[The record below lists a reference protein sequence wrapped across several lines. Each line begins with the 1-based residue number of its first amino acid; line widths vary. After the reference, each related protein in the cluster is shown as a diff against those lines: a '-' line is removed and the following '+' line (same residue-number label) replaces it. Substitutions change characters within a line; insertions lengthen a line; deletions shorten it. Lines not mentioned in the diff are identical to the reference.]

1 MERIERLQ
9 RESGFN
15 KIKTHCLVSPHL
27 NIKELFSFKILE
39 GSLIQQIS
47 QSIVNNLLQ
56 IVRVQFVTVGLI
68 TKFYFD
74 Y

>member
-1 MERIERLQ
+1 MARIERLQ

-15 KIKTHCLVSPHL
+15 KIKTHCLVSPYL
-27 NIKELFSFKILE
+27 NIKELFSWKALE

-56 IVRVQFVTVGLI
+56 ILRAQFVS
-68 TKFYFD
+68 D
-74 Y
+74 